1 MKQCCNDECN
11 QGRDCPAQVARI
23 GCSYPKEDD
32 YSDEYDEYL
41 QLIAKIALVF
51 TLLVI
56 FGFIGILMLIVS

>member
-56 FGFIGILMLIVS
+56 FGFIGILAFIVN